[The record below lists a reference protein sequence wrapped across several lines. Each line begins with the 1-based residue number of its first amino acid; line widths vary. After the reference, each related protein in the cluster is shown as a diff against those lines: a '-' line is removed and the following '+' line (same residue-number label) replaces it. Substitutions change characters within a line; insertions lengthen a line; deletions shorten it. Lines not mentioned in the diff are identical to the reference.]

1 MGKLDNSV
9 GQLDDLSKKFTHT
22 ARIGLG
28 KLVDAAFKSKLKD
41 SAEDYITFNHEL
53 SDELFQEYEAHDPF
67 INAFIEKLD
76 KLIGNFNH
84 LLMPENYKEF
94 LGVVAAEASK
104 QLENVMFQ
112 CYFNRL
118 GALQLDKEFRD
129 FATYLTTIAD
139 WSIREKCARLGQLVT
154 IMNVESVDE
163 AVDYFAGLQNT
174 TSSTLISISDL
185 KKTLM
190 LRVDLPSDRIKSI
203 N

>member
-1 MGKLDNSV
+1 
-9 GQLDDLSKKFTHT
+9 
-22 ARIGLG
+22 
-28 KLVDAAFKSKLKD
+28 
-41 SAEDYITFNHEL
+41 
-53 SDELFQEYEAHDPF
+53 
-67 INAFIEKLD
+67 
-76 KLIGNFNH
+76 
-84 LLMPENYKEF
+84 
-94 LGVVAAEASK
+94 
-104 QLENVMFQ
+104 MFQ